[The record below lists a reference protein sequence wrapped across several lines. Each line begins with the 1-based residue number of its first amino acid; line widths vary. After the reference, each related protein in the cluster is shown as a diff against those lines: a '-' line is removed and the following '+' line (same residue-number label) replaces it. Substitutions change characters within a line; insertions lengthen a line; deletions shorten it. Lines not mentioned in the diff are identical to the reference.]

1 MGPPSCR
8 RPAPDAVRRFLEL
21 PAVAE
26 PPLPSCLDDKQ
37 LPPFPRLPPPR
48 PDSMPP
54 NPSLPALRRL
64 PPVDVAIV
72 GGGLVG
78 AALATALAATPT
90 TAHLSTLLIERAPPP
105 VSTPSPSAA
114 AGVAAADAPPPAP
127 PSPVPPASPP
137 PAHGLRTAT
146 LTAAS
151 VALLDASAV
160 TPRLGHR
167 LRPFHRMV
175 VWDRPLPPP
184 ELSATGPAG
193 GPAAWETVGGGVGGG
208 GGGALGDDGGIFG
221 LAGALGPAFG
231 VMDLTAPGGVPMGG
245 VVENEVLL
253 RALYDALR
261 SSPAAVTEVRASLRA
276 LDRPSVTGLAE
287 LTLALEGTAAG
298 GGSRGGGRD
307 GGSSGAAA
315 EEVVVGAKL
324 VVGADGA
331 RSAVRSLAAMEWVSG
346 RYPAAAVVANVTTAS
361 DTGVAYQRF
370 LPSGP
375 LAMLPLAP
383 TGAAAAEPPVS
394 NIIWS
399 VAPTEA
405 GALVAASSAAFV
417 RELHTALSTASPPGI
432 PVVTGVAGAGRG
444 SFPLGWGLAPS
455 PTSARVALV
464 GDAAHAVHPLAGQGV
479 NLGLADVAALV
490 SLLGRV
496 AAVGGDVGVGGRG
509 WEDWAAGRLAANGR
523 MMGAIEAVRRGFEV
537 GGVAG
542 VARRAGMAAFGQSG
556 ELRDAVVRYAMGL

>member
-1 MGPPSCR
+1 
-8 RPAPDAVRRFLEL
+8 
-21 PAVAE
+21 
-26 PPLPSCLDDKQ
+26 
-37 LPPFPRLPPPR
+37 
-48 PDSMPP
+48 MPP

-105 VSTPSPSAA
+105 VSTPSRPPASAA
-114 AGVAAADAPPPAP
+114 AAAAPTSASPPPP
-127 PSPVPPASPP
+127 PTTPP

-151 VALLDASAV
+151 VALLDAAAV

-184 ELSATGPAG
+184 ELAATGPVG
-193 GPAAWETVGGGVGGG
+193 GPAAWDTVGGGVGGS
-208 GGGALGDDGGIFG
+208 GGGALDDNGGVFG

-231 VMDLTAPGGVPMGG
+231 VMDLTAPGGAPMGG

-261 SSPAAVTEVRASLRA
+261 SSPAAVTEVRARLRA
-276 LDRPSVTGLAE
+276 LDRPSITGLAE
-287 LTLALEGTAAG
+287 LTLALEGTASSG
-298 GGSRGGGRD
+298 GGSGDG
-307 GGSSGAAA
+307 GGSSSGMAA

-346 RYPAAAVVANVTTAS
+346 RYPAAAVVANVTTAN

-394 NIIWS
+394 NVIWS
-399 VAPTEA
+399 VAPSEA
-405 GALVAASSAAFV
+405 AALVAAPPSVFV
-417 RELHTALSTASPPGI
+417 RELHTALSTASPPGV
-432 PVVTGVAGAGRG
+432 PVVTGIAGAGRG

-455 PTSARVALV
+455 PVSSRVALV

-490 SLLGRV
+490 GLLGRV

-523 MMGAIEAVRRGFEV
+523 MMGAIEVVRRGFGVGGV
-537 GGVAG
+537 GGVA
-542 VARRAGMAAFGQSG
+542 RRVGMAAFGQSG
-556 ELRDAVVRYAMGL
+556 GLRDAVVRYAMGL